1 MELILSF
8 IVNFIITFCIM
19 KFSSKVQ
26 NPVRD
31 FVPKTEGEK
40 LKISPFGGMPIFF
53 SSTLISLFFLEKL
66 ESLVILIPTFLM
78 LTLGALDDFKKI
90 FSKNYRGISAR
101 FKLVAQSLTTLL
113 TCFICY
119 VYNSNFETINLI
131 LPFYGLFDFKIF
143 LFLSFVIS
151 YFTFTG
157 TVNAM
162 NLTDGLDGLAGKQAL
177 LLLAFLFA
185 IICAVKFDGLNFEIT
200 DLKTIIL
207 SFIGANLAFLVF
219 NTNPAKI
226 FMGDSGS
233 MMFGALISTVFILLK
248 LEFMLIFVGFVIFME
263 AFSVILQVI
272 YFKLTNGKRIFK
284 MSPIHHHFQLSGMK
298 EQKITE
304 IAFLITLLICIFF
317 LTSFF

>member
-8 IVNFIITFCIM
+8 LLNLIITFLVI
-19 KFSSKVQ
+19 KFTSKVQ

-40 LKISPFGGMPIFF
+40 LKISPFGGIPVFF
-53 SSTLISLFFLEKL
+53 SSILMAFFFLEKL
-66 ESLVILIPTFLM
+66 ASLVILIPTFLM
-78 LTLGALDDFKKI
+78 LILGVLDDFQKI
-90 FSKNYRGISAR
+90 FSQNYKGISAK

-119 VYNSNFETINLI
+119 FYNSNFETINFI
-131 LPFYGLFDFKIF
+131 LPFYGMFDFKIF

-185 IICAVKFDGLNFEIT
+185 ILCAVKFDGLNFEIT

-207 SFIGANLAFLVF
+207 CFIGSSLAFLVF

-233 MMFGALISTVFILLK
+233 MMFGALIATIFILLK

-263 AFSVILQVI
+263 AFSVILQVV
-272 YFKLTNGKRIFK
+272 YFKLTKGKRIFK

-298 EQKITE
+298 EQKVTE